1 MNNQELLDTLTLEE
15 KAALVSGKNT
25 WETEDAHGKI
35 PSMWLADGPHGL
47 RKQEGKGDQL
57 GLHASCPATCFPT
70 AATLANSWDPD
81 VLEMVGNAIG
91 VEALTSGVNA
101 VLGPGIN
108 IKRNPR
114 CGRNFEYFSEDP
126 YLAGKLAAGIIRGIQ
141 ANGTV
146 ACPKHFAANNQEY
159 RRMASNSVVD
169 ERTYRELYT
178 TNFEIAVKEGHPR
191 MIMSSYN
198 MVNGTY
204 ANENAHNLKKILRN
218 EWQFKGFVVT
228 DWGGD
233 NDHVAGIKNGGNVV
247 MPSLGVMGAREIINA
262 VKNGTL
268 SEDELDKCCD
278 QILDVVLH
286 STATKAPQK
295 ALVDWDHQHSIARR
309 AAEESIVLLKNTDH
323 ILPLIAGANV
333 ALIGDFAKTPRYQGA
348 GSSVV
353 NVKNLENMVDT
364 FPLRKQ
370 LDFIGYSQGY
380 QRNGKHDQRLIDEAV
395 NLTKRADV
403 AVVCVGLTEIAES
416 EGLDRKNIE
425 MPSNQLELLDQLLA
439 TETPVIVVLAA
450 GSPVAMPWFDR
461 AAAVVHGYLG
471 GEAGASAMWNVLTG
485 DVNPSGHLAET
496 YPFSA
501 DDVPFNK
508 DYPETKRDVLYLEGP
523 FVGYRYFDTAMKKV
537 QFPFGYGL
545 SYTTFSYDDL
555 VVHDDGVTFSITNTG
570 EYAGATVAQ
579 LYVGKK
585 DSPLIRPEKEL
596 RGFKKVL
603 LQPGETQQVTI
614 SFDDKTFRYYDSEQD
629 KWQVEAGTYQLMIGE
644 NVSAIRLTGA
654 VYQQGVLPQERMEP
668 AFDKYREVRITDITP
683 EDFAVVYGK
692 KLPVVPSTPDE
703 KRITLTQTNIL
714 AEMRYAHS
722 WIGRSVAG
730 ILRGAL
736 RRSEAKGKP
745 SLNLLFN
752 YNRPFRAI
760 SKMTGGII
768 TTEMVDNILMIVN
781 GHFWRGSS
789 LFIRNFLRNRHETLP
804 NGKAE

>member
-1 MNNQELLDTLTLEE
+1 MNNQELLEKLTLAE

-25 WETEDAHGKI
+25 WETSDAHGKL

-57 GLHASCPATCFPT
+57 GLHASRLATCFPT

-81 VLEMVGNAIG
+81 VLEIVGKAIG
-91 VEALTSGVNA
+91 VEAFASGVNA

-198 MVNGTY
+198 MINGTY
-204 ANENAHNLKKILRN
+204 ANENAHNLKSILRN
-218 EWQFKGFVVT
+218 EWRFNGFVVT

-247 MPSLGVMGAREIINA
+247 MPSLGKMGTREIINA
-262 VKNGTL
+262 VKEGTL
-268 SEDELDKCCD
+268 SEDELDQCCD
-278 QILDVVLH
+278 QILDVVVH
-286 STATKAPQK
+286 STAAKSSKET
-295 ALVDWDHQHSIARR
+295 LVDWNHQHTIARQ

-323 ILPLIAGANV
+323 ILPLIAGTNV
-333 ALIGDFAKTPRYQGA
+333 AVIGDFAKTPRYQGA

-364 FPLRKQ
+364 FPLKKQ
-370 LDFIGYSQGY
+370 LDFIGYAQGY
-380 QRNGKHDQRLIDEAV
+380 RRTGKHDQQLIDEAV
-395 NLTKRADV
+395 NLAQKADV

-416 EGLDRKNIE
+416 EGLDRKNIK
-425 MPSNQLELLDQLLA
+425 MPANQLELLDQLLA
-439 TETPVIVVLAA
+439 TKTPVVVVLAA
-450 GSPVAMPWFDR
+450 GSPLSMPWFDR

-501 DDVPFNK
+501 DDVPFNT

-555 VVHDDGVTFSITNTG
+555 IVHDDGVTFSITNTG
-570 EYAGATVAQ
+570 KYAGATVAQ

-585 DSPLIRPEKEL
+585 DSSLIRPQKEL

-603 LQPGETQQVTI
+603 LQPGETRQVTLP
-614 SFDDKTFRYYDSEQD
+614 FDDKTFRYYDVEQD
-629 KWQVEAGTYQLMIGE
+629 KWQVEAGTYQLMVGE
-644 NVSAIRLTGA
+644 NVAAIQLTGTITR
-654 VYQQGVLPQERMEP
+654 QGVLPQKRLAP
-668 AFDKYREVRITDITP
+668 AFDKYRKAQVAAITP
-683 EDFAVVYGK
+683 KDFEVVYGK
-692 KLPVVPSTPDE
+692 KLPVELDLPD
-703 KRITLTQTNIL
+703 KKGMTLKQTNIL
-714 AEMRYAHS
+714 AEMRYARS
-722 WIGRSVAG
+722 WIGRCVAG
-730 ILRGAL
+730 ILRRAL
-736 RRSEAKGKP
+736 RRSEAKGQP
-745 SLNLLFN
+745 NLNLLFN
-752 YNRPFRAI
+752 YNMPFRAI
-760 SKMTGGII
+760 SKMTGGMI
-768 TTEMVDNILMIVN
+768 TTEMVNNILMIVN
-781 GHFWRGSS
+781 GHFWRGSW
-789 LFIRNFLRNRHETLP
+789 LFVRNFLRNQRATLP
-804 NGKAE
+804 DDKAE